1 MNIIQLNE
9 IKHDVNKV
17 FEWVTNKL
25 NERYLNDWK
34 EKKCSEYIRNVN
46 CIFNNKKLTVA
57 TWRSLNIKRNAFLQV
72 VKM

>member
-9 IKHDVNKV
+9 IKHDVNNV
-17 FEWVTNKL
+17 FEFVTNKL

-46 CIFNNKKLTVA
+46 CIFNNKKLSVT
-57 TWRSLNIKRNAFLQV
+57 TWMSLNIKRNAVL
-72 VKM
+72 